1 LGVKSGKKAGDAGP
15 ADAGAGRPCPKK
27 EQRPSLGRRR
37 RASAQAI
44 GWLLG
49 RIRGHGDHAPQDRA
63 THDSDDV
70 RKGAEMPIPITTKV
84 DFVNRV
90 KTAAIDQLLIIHGD
104 SSSRSSI
111 NRYNVIALAAAGD
124 ANKALQVCTVNIDAL
139 PLDPADAA
147 TYQLGPHVICCTTIT
162 EGIVMERVINPFEPT
177 LRQMVLNILG

>member
-1 LGVKSGKKAGDAGP
+1 VSG
-15 ADAGAGRPCPKK
+15 
-27 EQRPSLGRRR
+27 QRVPNWRRVRQLGRRR
-37 RASAQAI
+37 RAPAPAI
-44 GWLLG
+44 ELPLA
-49 RIRGHGDHAPQDRA
+49 RIQSHGDQAAEDRA
-63 THDSDDV
+63 RHDSEV
-70 RKGAEMPIPITTKV
+70 GRKGAKMPIPITTKV

-139 PLDPADAA
+139 PLDAADAA